1 MIKLNKEKSCGAVVY
16 KVETG
21 TIYYYIIKQVKGHF
35 SFSKGHVEE
44 GESEEETASR
54 EIEEET
60 NLRVIIDSK
69 FREVS
74 TYSPK
79 PNVIKDVIFFVALA
93 INDKVKPQKEEVS
106 EVLCLKYEDAYKLL
120 TYEKDKEILHKADIY
135 IKKRI
140 K

>member
-1 MIKLNKEKSCGAVVY
+1 MIKEKSCGAVVY
-16 KVETG
+16 KVESG
-21 TIYYYIIKQVKGHF
+21 TIYYYVIKQVKGHF
-35 SFSKGHVEE
+35 SFPKGHVEE
-44 GESEEETASR
+44 GETEEETATR

-60 NLRVIIDSK
+60 NLRVIVDNK

-79 PNVIKDVIFFVALA
+79 PGVIKDVIFFVALT
-93 INDKVKPQKEEVS
+93 INDNIKAQKEEVS
-106 EVLCLKYEDAYKLL
+106 DVLCLPYEEAYKVL